1 MPAIKDDK
9 NQDHGV
15 DVRTVRSRSRRPK
28 GRVRAV
34 LAAAGVLGI
43 GAAVTLAAW
52 TDTEWIFGGTNNDGT
67 PIGTTVF
74 EVEQNVYDG
83 AGFANRE
90 TAPPGGTAGRLNF
103 TVQAASLSPGAVVYA
118 PMQLRAG
125 AGSVAGTAV
134 LNAGAAATGSD
145 AGLFGAL
152 VYQAKTGVSQAN
164 CSAAGFAGAGT
175 QLVPASSPL
184 TTAGS
189 TSFAVP
195 AGTGG
200 DPGAAV
206 DLCFQITMPA
216 TATSTAL
223 QGKTV
228 TPVWSFTATSS

>member
-1 MPAIKDDK
+1 MPAMQDDK
-9 NQDHGV
+9 TQDQSV
-15 DVRTVRSRSRRPK
+15 DVRAVRSRSRRPK
-28 GRVRAV
+28 GRLRAV

-74 EVEQNVYDG
+74 EVEQNVYDT

-90 TAPPGGTAGRLNF
+90 TAPADGGTAGRLNF

-118 PMQLRAG
+118 PMQLRAA

-152 VYQAKTGVSQAN
+152 VYQAKTGIPQASCN
-164 CSAAGFAGAGT
+164 AAGISGGT
-175 QLVPASSPL
+175 ALVPASSPL

-189 TSFAVP
+189 ASFAIP
-195 AGTGG
+195 AGTA
-200 DPGAAV
+200 GAAGTPV
-206 DLCFQITMPA
+206 DVCFQITMPA
-216 TATSTAL
+216 SATNTAL

-228 TPVWSFTATSS
+228 TPVWSFTATSV